1 MPFSGASSRW
11 LQRYAPALLAV
22 ALIIAMSISL
32 AWQAAG
38 WLRLQR
44 SPVAVAASP
53 VSHESIRS
61 DPTRLARL
69 FGTSAQDP
77 NAPPP
82 ATNLDLVLKGSFVQ
96 SDPKLSSAIIQRQ
109 GDKPHR
115 YAVGGEISDG
125 VKLHAVY
132 RDRVELQRGGRLES
146 LPFPHRSGDCWP
158 ARTTLQARTTRSN
171 NCKACRMR
179 TLQHCA
185 SAWTPCASRWKPRP
199 SQNPP
204 KKTRASPRPRLRK
217 ATDPMSQPL
226 LRALFAPS
234 SRSYVPAVLLSLA
247 LGIQA
252 AHAENNGGNAF
263 VPAGNQQEAHWT
275 INLKDADI
283 REFIDQISEITGE
296 TFVVDPRV
304 KGQVSVVSKAQLSL
318 SEVYQLFLSVM
329 STHGFTVVAQGDQAR
344 IVPNAEAKTEAGGG
358 QSAPDRLET
367 RVIQVQQ
374 SPVSELIPLI
384 RPLVPQYGH
393 LAAVPSA
400 NALIISDRSANIAR
414 IEDVIRQLDQ
424 KGSHDYSVINL
435 RYGWV
440 MDAAEV
446 LNNAMSRGQ
455 AKGAAGAQVIA
466 DARKPP
472 DHPRPAA
479 GARQLVQLAQSLDT
493 LTARSA
499 NTRVIRLRHNDA
511 KTLAETLGQISEGMK
526 NNGGQGGEQ
535 TGGGRP
541 SNILIRADES
551 TNALVLLADPD
562 TVNALEDIVRQLDV
576 PRAQV
581 LVEAA
586 IVEISG
592 DIQDAVGVQWAIN
605 KGGMGG
611 TKTNF
616 ANTGLSIG
624 TLLQSLEQ
632 QGTGIHPR
640 RRHRRHRQQQLR
652 RAGHRALGQH
662 QEQPAVDPE
671 PVDPGQPESGDS
683 GRPERT
689 VPDRL
694 LHHQQRRFEQPVH
707 HRGAQGYRRQP
718 QGHSAHQRRRGPAPG
733 DRAGDLGPAA
743 QRPAAQQYRPDH
755 QQALDQEH
763 HPRRERPS
771 DRDRRP
777 DPGRRFPS
785 RVEGSPARGHPI
797 ARSPVPFHQGHTQ
810 AQPDGLPASYG
821 GPRQRRSRRALGQE
835 IQRHPGHRRHSRPGG
850 RPSILPTNA
859 NQLFDGQAVDLR
871 ELKTE

>member
-1 MPFSGASSRW
+1 
-11 LQRYAPALLAV
+11 
-22 ALIIAMSISL
+22 
-32 AWQAAG
+32 
-38 WLRLQR
+38 
-44 SPVAVAASP
+44 
-53 VSHESIRS
+53 
-61 DPTRLARL
+61 
-69 FGTSAQDP
+69 
-77 NAPPP
+77 
-82 ATNLDLVLKGSFVQ
+82 
-96 SDPKLSSAIIQRQ
+96 
-109 GDKPHR
+109 
-115 YAVGGEISDG
+115 
-125 VKLHAVY
+125 
-132 RDRVELQRGGRLES
+132 
-146 LPFPHRSGDCWP
+146 
-158 ARTTLQARTTRSN
+158 
-171 NCKACRMR
+171 
-179 TLQHCA
+179 
-185 SAWTPCASRWKPRP
+185 
-199 SQNPP
+199 
-204 KKTRASPRPRLRK
+204 
-217 ATDPMSQPL
+217 MSQPL
-226 LRALFAPS
+226 LRALFTPS

-252 AHAENNGGNAF
+252 AHAEDSGGNAF

-466 DARKPP
+466 DARTNRLIILGPP
-472 DHPRPAA
+472 Q
-479 GARQLVQLAQSLDT
+479 ARAKLVQLAQSLDT
-493 LTARSA
+493 PTARSA

-551 TNALVLLADPD
+551 TNALILLADPD

-611 TKTNF
+611 TRTNF
-616 ANTGLSIG
+616 GNTGLSIG
-624 TLLQSLEQ
+624 TLLQALKDDKPPALPDGAIVGIGSSSFGALVTALSANSKSNLLSTPSLLTLDNQKAEILVGQNVPFNTGSYTTNSEGSSNPFTTVERKDIGVNLKVTPHINDGAALRLEIEQ
-632 QGTGIHPR
+632 EISSIAPSV
-640 RRHRRHRQQQLR
+640 QQVSNTDIITNKRSIKSTILAENGQVIVLGGLIQDDVVQAESKVPLLGDIPWLGKLFRSTKDTHTKRNLMVFLR
-652 RAGHRALGQH
+652 PTVVLDGAGLA
-662 QEQPAVDPE
+662 AI
-671 PVDPGQPESGDS
+671 SGKKYSDI
-683 GRPERT
+683 R
-689 VPDRL
+689 V
-694 LHHQQRRFEQPVH
+694 
-707 HRGAQGYRRQP
+707 
-718 QGHSAHQRRRGPAPG
+718 
-733 DRAGDLGPAA
+733 
-743 QRPAAQQYRPDH
+743 
-755 QQALDQEH
+755 LD
-763 HPRRERPS
+763 
-771 DRDRRP
+771 
-777 DPGRRFPS
+777 GRRSP
-785 RVEGSPARGHPI
+785 EGRG
-797 ARSPVPFHQGHTQ
+797 
-810 AQPDGLPASYG
+810 
-821 GPRQRRSRRALGQE
+821 
-835 IQRHPGHRRHSRPGG
+835 
-850 RPSILPTNA
+850 SILPSSA
-859 NQLFDGQAVDLR
+859 GQLFDGQTVDLR
-871 ELKTE
+871 DLKAE

>member
-1 MPFSGASSRW
+1 
-11 LQRYAPALLAV
+11 
-22 ALIIAMSISL
+22 
-32 AWQAAG
+32 
-38 WLRLQR
+38 
-44 SPVAVAASP
+44 
-53 VSHESIRS
+53 
-61 DPTRLARL
+61 
-69 FGTSAQDP
+69 
-77 NAPPP
+77 
-82 ATNLDLVLKGSFVQ
+82 
-96 SDPKLSSAIIQRQ
+96 
-109 GDKPHR
+109 
-115 YAVGGEISDG
+115 
-125 VKLHAVY
+125 
-132 RDRVELQRGGRLES
+132 
-146 LPFPHRSGDCWP
+146 
-158 ARTTLQARTTRSN
+158 
-171 NCKACRMR
+171 
-179 TLQHCA
+179 
-185 SAWTPCASRWKPRP
+185 
-199 SQNPP
+199 
-204 KKTRASPRPRLRK
+204 
-217 ATDPMSQPL
+217 MSQPL

-252 AHAENNGGNAF
+252 AHAENSGGNAF

-466 DARKPP
+466 DARTNRLIILGPP
-472 DHPRPAA
+472 Q
-479 GARQLVQLAQSLDT
+479 ARAKLVQLAQSLDT
-493 LTARSA
+493 PTARSA

-551 TNALVLLADPD
+551 TNALILLADPD

-611 TKTNF
+611 TRTNF
-616 ANTGLSIG
+616 GNTGLSIG
-624 TLLQSLEQ
+624 TLLQALKDDKPPALPDGVIVGIGSSSFGALVTALSANSKSNLLSTPSLLTLDNQKAEILVGQNVPFNTGSYTTNSEGSSNPFTTVERKDIGVNLKVTPHINDGAALRLEIEQ
-632 QGTGIHPR
+632 EISSIAPSV
-640 RRHRRHRQQQLR
+640 QQVSNTDIITNKRSIKSTILAENGQVIVLGGLIQDDVVQAESKVPLLGDIPWLGKLFRSTKDTHTKRNLMVFLR
-652 RAGHRALGQH
+652 PTVVLDGAGLA
-662 QEQPAVDPE
+662 AI
-671 PVDPGQPESGDS
+671 SGKKYSDI
-683 GRPERT
+683 R
-689 VPDRL
+689 V
-694 LHHQQRRFEQPVH
+694 
-707 HRGAQGYRRQP
+707 
-718 QGHSAHQRRRGPAPG
+718 
-733 DRAGDLGPAA
+733 
-743 QRPAAQQYRPDH
+743 
-755 QQALDQEH
+755 LD
-763 HPRRERPS
+763 
-771 DRDRRP
+771 
-777 DPGRRFPS
+777 GRRSP
-785 RVEGSPARGHPI
+785 EGRG
-797 ARSPVPFHQGHTQ
+797 
-810 AQPDGLPASYG
+810 
-821 GPRQRRSRRALGQE
+821 
-835 IQRHPGHRRHSRPGG
+835 
-850 RPSILPTNA
+850 SILPSSA
-859 NQLFDGQAVDLR
+859 GQLFDGQTVDLR
-871 ELKTE
+871 DLKAE

>member
-1 MPFSGASSRW
+1 
-11 LQRYAPALLAV
+11 
-22 ALIIAMSISL
+22 
-32 AWQAAG
+32 
-38 WLRLQR
+38 
-44 SPVAVAASP
+44 
-53 VSHESIRS
+53 
-61 DPTRLARL
+61 
-69 FGTSAQDP
+69 
-77 NAPPP
+77 
-82 ATNLDLVLKGSFVQ
+82 
-96 SDPKLSSAIIQRQ
+96 
-109 GDKPHR
+109 
-115 YAVGGEISDG
+115 
-125 VKLHAVY
+125 
-132 RDRVELQRGGRLES
+132 
-146 LPFPHRSGDCWP
+146 
-158 ARTTLQARTTRSN
+158 
-171 NCKACRMR
+171 
-179 TLQHCA
+179 
-185 SAWTPCASRWKPRP
+185 
-199 SQNPP
+199 
-204 KKTRASPRPRLRK
+204 
-217 ATDPMSQPL
+217 MSQPL

-252 AHAENNGGNAF
+252 AHAEDSGRNAF

-466 DARKPP
+466 DARTNRLIILGPP
-472 DHPRPAA
+472 Q
-479 GARQLVQLAQSLDT
+479 ARAKLVQLAQSLDT
-493 LTARSA
+493 PTARSA

-526 NNGGQGGEQ
+526 NNDGQGGEQ

-551 TNALVLLADPD
+551 TNALILLADPD

-611 TKTNF
+611 TRTNF
-616 ANTGLSIG
+616 GNTGLSIG
-624 TLLQSLEQ
+624 TLLQALKDDKPPALPDGAIVGIGSSSFGALVTALSANSKSNLLSTPSLLTLDNQKAEILVGQNVPFNTGSYTTNSEGSSNPFTTVERKDIGVNLKVTPHINDGAALRLEIEQ
-632 QGTGIHPR
+632 EISSIAPSV
-640 RRHRRHRQQQLR
+640 QQVSNTDIITNKRSIKSTILAENGQVIVLGGLIQDDVVQAESKVPLLGDIPWLGKLFRSTKDTHTKRNLMVFLR
-652 RAGHRALGQH
+652 PTVVLDGAGLA
-662 QEQPAVDPE
+662 AI
-671 PVDPGQPESGDS
+671 SGKKYSDI
-683 GRPERT
+683 R
-689 VPDRL
+689 V
-694 LHHQQRRFEQPVH
+694 
-707 HRGAQGYRRQP
+707 
-718 QGHSAHQRRRGPAPG
+718 
-733 DRAGDLGPAA
+733 
-743 QRPAAQQYRPDH
+743 
-755 QQALDQEH
+755 LD
-763 HPRRERPS
+763 
-771 DRDRRP
+771 
-777 DPGRRFPS
+777 GRRSP
-785 RVEGSPARGHPI
+785 EGRG
-797 ARSPVPFHQGHTQ
+797 
-810 AQPDGLPASYG
+810 
-821 GPRQRRSRRALGQE
+821 
-835 IQRHPGHRRHSRPGG
+835 
-850 RPSILPTNA
+850 SILPSSA
-859 NQLFDGQAVDLR
+859 GQLFDGQTVDLR
-871 ELKTE
+871 DLKAE